1 MSCITCFED
10 YLAKCPDV
18 INVFAQLPVLA
29 PYENYTWTI
38 RDKFDQ
44 IYSGSFITDEDGFW
58 QIPVED
64 LPDGLLTSF
73 SGEFLLQVQDSS
85 CKPIKFK
92 IAQEYDCI
100 SFHIKG
106 GTFVKD
112 TIGCNFE
119 CQPNAASQSSLVVFE
134 DASTV
139 TIPWAAYLALF
150 GNNPTIQVYHLISP
164 GVYQLANVAIQT
176 VYVDGVLDSVE
187 INNAGV
193 ATGYVVIS

>member
-1 MSCITCFED
+1 MGCTTCFED
-10 YLAKCPDV
+10 YIAKCPES
-18 INVFAQLPVLA
+18 ISVFAQLPVLA

-38 RDKFDQ
+38 RDKFDH

-58 QIPVED
+58 QIDIDD
-64 LPDGLLTSF
+64 LPDGLLTSY
-73 SGEFLLQVQDSS
+73 SGQFLLQVQDST

-112 TIGCNFE
+112 TIGCNFD
-119 CQPNAASQSSLVVFE
+119 CQPAPNQSALVVFE
-134 DASTV
+134 DVASV
-139 TIPWAAYLALF
+139 TIPWAAYLGLF
-150 GNNPTIQVYHLISP
+150 GNNPTIQVYHELSP
-164 GVYQLANVAIQT
+164 GVYQLAEVAIQT
-176 VYVDGVLDSVE
+176 VYEDGILQSIE
-187 INNAGV
+187 IDNAGV